1 MLLILI
7 IIAFVV
13 LFVFF
18 AKYQKKQAQAA
29 ALAAGDPSAL
39 LNHGLTLINQNQVET
54 GLDFIHQA
62 VDKGFAIAAIALAE
76 LYSGRFPQ
84 VPADAKASNDWYK
97 KAAELD
103 PQFLAMLTLP
113 NLLSSQAQTPDELI
127 AQVEQL
133 KPNAEAGQVEF
144 QYELAYLYLR
154 QPFLDPDA
162 SQAIYWFEKA
172 AAQNH
177 QEAYYHLGTLYL
189 HDERVTS
196 DHNKAREYFE
206 KSVAYGDE
214 LANEL
219 AKEHLGNMLAAGQGG
234 PKDLIRAETL
244 LGESAA
250 DDDFRQYDLGKRF
263 LYGEDFAVDYGKARY
278 WLEKSCAAGNDY
290 AKLALAELKLLA
302 PQNDQDYL
310 QAKAEFE
317 ANAPLWHTEALFGLG
332 KIYEE
337 GLGVSRQ
344 PIKALMYYQLAA
356 MSHDQDY
363 QAAYDRLSKRLGTLE
378 IREAQNLCNNY
389 LHQYPIPDEQLS
401 YYHFS
406 QAALFHG
413 EENPSREGLQT
424 AETWYRKSADL
435 GNQNAM
441 QALVEIYRHEL
452 MDKPVQAFIW
462 SSILLRNFGKYG
474 MNSDQLLYQ
483 QQAQSRLTESELLYA
498 QSEIERIEALLAPY
512 LETHQ

>member
-1 MLLILI
+1 MAGIGLSGSIANCKLAILI
-7 IIAFVV
+7 CSTFTVLPEISIVTEYYVV
-13 LFVFF
+13 DTYHYSLYRTLCFF
-18 AKYQKKQAQAA
+18 RKVPKKE
-29 ALAAGDPSAL
+29 DF
-39 LNHGLTLINQNQVET
+39 NQGEVNS
-54 GLDFIHQA
+54 GLDYIQQA
-62 VDKGFAIAAIALAE
+62 VDKGFAVAAIAMAE

-84 VPADAKASNDWYK
+84 VPADIKASNDWYR
-97 KAAELD
+97 KAAEID
-103 PQFLAMLTLP
+103 PQYLPMLTLTS
-113 NLLSSQAQTPDELI
+113 LVATEAQTPEQLRE
-127 AQVEQL
+127 QVEQL
-133 KPNAEAGQVEF
+133 KTSAEAGQVEF

-172 AAQNH
+172 IAQGN
-177 QEAYYHLGTLYL
+177 QDAYYHLGTLYL

-196 DHNKAREYFE
+196 DYVKAREYFE
-206 KSVAYGDE
+206 KAVAAGDE
-214 LANEL
+214 LAKDN
-219 AKEHLGNMLAAGQGG
+219 LGHMLAAGQGG
-234 PKDLIRAETL
+234 PKDLVRAETL
-244 LGESAA
+244 LSEYAA
-250 DDDFRQYDLGKRF
+250 EDHFRQYYLGKRF
-263 LYGEDFAVDYGKARY
+263 LYGEDFAIDYDKARH

-290 AKLALAELKLLA
+290 AKLALAELKLLD

-332 KIYEE
+332 KI
-337 GLGVSRQ
+337 
-344 PIKALMYYQLAA
+344 YYQLAA

>member
-7 IIAFVV
+7 IIAFIV

-18 AKYQKKQAQAA
+18 AKYQKKKIQAE
-29 ALAAGDPSAL
+29 ALAAGEPSAL
-39 LNHGLTLINQNQVET
+39 LNHGLTLINQGEVNS
-54 GLDFIHQA
+54 GLDYIQQA
-62 VDKGFAIAAIALAE
+62 VDKGFAVAAIAMAE

-84 VPADAKASNDWYK
+84 VPADIKASNDWYR
-97 KAAELD
+97 KAAEID
-103 PQFLAMLTLP
+103 PQYLPMLTLTS
-113 NLLSSQAQTPDELI
+113 LVATEAQTPEQLRE
-127 AQVEQL
+127 QVEQL
-133 KPNAEAGQVEF
+133 KTSAEAGQVEF
-144 QYELAYLYLR
+144 QYELAYLYIR

-172 AAQNH
+172 IAQGN
-177 QEAYYHLGTLYL
+177 QDAYYHLGTLYL

-196 DHNKAREYFE
+196 DYVKAREYFE
-206 KSVAYGDE
+206 KAVAAGDE
-214 LANEL
+214 LAKDN
-219 AKEHLGNMLAAGQGG
+219 LGHMLAAGQGG
-234 PKDLIRAETL
+234 PKDLVRAETL
-244 LGESAA
+244 LSEYAA
-250 DDDFRQYDLGKRF
+250 EDHFRQYYLGKRF
-263 LYGEDFAVDYGKARY
+263 LYGEDFAIDYDKARH

-290 AKLALAELKLLA
+290 AKLALAELKLLD

-337 GLGVSRQ
+337 GLGISRQ

>member
-7 IIAFVV
+7 IIAFIV

-18 AKYQKKQAQAA
+18 AKYQKKKIQAE
-29 ALAAGDPSAL
+29 ALAAGEPSAL
-39 LNHGLTLINQNQVET
+39 LNHGLTLINQGEVNS
-54 GLDFIHQA
+54 GLDYIQQA
-62 VDKGFAIAAIALAE
+62 VDKGFAVAAIAMAE

-84 VPADAKASNDWYK
+84 VPADIKASNDWYR
-97 KAAELD
+97 KAAEID
-103 PQFLAMLTLP
+103 PQYLPMLTLTS
-113 NLLSSQAQTPDELI
+113 LVATEAQTPEQLRE
-127 AQVEQL
+127 QVEQL
-133 KPNAEAGQVEF
+133 KTSAEAGQVEF

-154 QPFLDPDA
+154 QPFLDPDV

-172 AAQNH
+172 IAQGN
-177 QEAYYHLGTLYL
+177 QDAYYHLGTLYL

-196 DHNKAREYFE
+196 DYVKAREYFE
-206 KSVAYGDE
+206 KAVAAGDE
-214 LANEL
+214 LAKDN
-219 AKEHLGNMLAAGQGG
+219 LGHMLAAGQGG
-234 PKDLIRAETL
+234 PKDLVRAETL
-244 LGESAA
+244 LSEYAA
-250 DDDFRQYDLGKRF
+250 EDDFRQYYLGKRF
-263 LYGEDFAVDYGKARY
+263 LYGEDFAIDYDKARH

-290 AKLALAELKLLA
+290 AKLALAELKLLD

>member
-103 PQFLAMLTLP
+103 PQYLAMLTLP

-133 KPNAEAGQVEF
+133 KPNAEAGQAEF

-172 AAQNH
+172 AAQNK
-177 QEAYYHLGTLYL
+177 QEANYHLGTLYKD
-189 HDERVTS
+189 DERITS
-196 DHNKAREYFE
+196 DYNKARKYFE
-206 KSVAYGDE
+206 KAVAAGDE
-214 LANEL
+214 LAKDNL
-219 AKEHLGNMLAAGQGG
+219 AHMLATGQGG
-234 PKDLIRAETL
+234 PKDLVRAEHL
-244 LGESAA
+244 LSEYAA
-250 DDDFRQYDLGKRF
+250 EDDFRQYYLGKRF
-263 LYGEDFAVDYGKARY
+263 LYGEDFAVDYDKARH
-278 WLEKSCAAGNDY
+278 WLEKSSAAGNVF
-290 AKLALAELKLLA
+290 AKLALAHLKLLA
-302 PQNDQDYL
+302 QKNDQDYL
-310 QAKAEFE
+310 QARTEFE
-317 ANAPLWHTEALFGLG
+317 ALAPQWQEEALFGLG

-356 MSHDQDY
+356 MSHNTDY
-363 QAAYDRLSKRLGTLE
+363 LTAYDKLSKRLGTLE
-378 IREAQNLCNNY
+378 IREAQSLCNNF
-389 LHQYPIPDEQLS
+389 LHQHPIPNEQQA
-401 YYHFS
+401 YYYLN
-406 QAALFHG
+406 QAEIYRKGDH
-413 EENPSREGLQT
+413 PSREGLQT

-498 QSEIERIEALLAPY
+498 QSEIERIEALLTPY
-512 LETHQ
+512 LETHQSV

>member
-1 MLLILI
+1 N
-7 IIAFVV
+7 
-13 LFVFF
+13 
-18 AKYQKKQAQAA
+18 
-29 ALAAGDPSAL
+29 S
-39 LNHGLTLINQNQVET
+39 
-54 GLDFIHQA
+54 GLDYIQQA
-62 VDKGFAIAAIALAE
+62 VDKGFAVAAIAMAE

-84 VPADAKASNDWYK
+84 VPADIKASNDWYR
-97 KAAELD
+97 KAADID
-103 PQFLAMLTLP
+103 PQYLPMLTLTS
-113 NLLSSQAQTPDELI
+113 LVATEAQTPEQLRE
-127 AQVEQL
+127 QVEQL
-133 KPNAEAGQVEF
+133 KTSAEAGQVEF

-172 AAQNH
+172 IAQGN
-177 QEAYYHLGTLYL
+177 QDAYYHLGTLYL

-196 DHNKAREYFE
+196 DYVKAREYFE
-206 KSVAYGDE
+206 KAVAAGDE
-214 LANEL
+214 LAKDN
-219 AKEHLGNMLAAGQGG
+219 LGHMLAAGQGG
-234 PKDLIRAETL
+234 PKDLVRAETL
-244 LGESAA
+244 LSEYAA
-250 DDDFRQYDLGKRF
+250 EDDFRQYYLGKRF
-263 LYGEDFAVDYGKARY
+263 LYGEDFAIDYDKARH

-290 AKLALAELKLLA
+290 AKLALAELKLLD

>member
-7 IIAFVV
+7 IIAFIV

-18 AKYQKKQAQAA
+18 AKYQKKKIQAE
-29 ALAAGDPSAL
+29 ALAAGEPSAL
-39 LNHGLTLINQNQVET
+39 LNHGLTLINQGEVNS
-54 GLDFIHQA
+54 GLDYIQQA
-62 VDKGFAIAAIALAE
+62 VDKGFAVAAIAMAE

-84 VPADAKASNDWYK
+84 VPADIKASNDWYR
-97 KAAELD
+97 KAAEID
-103 PQFLAMLTLP
+103 PQYLPMLTLTS
-113 NLLSSQAQTPDELI
+113 LVATEAQTPEQLRE
-127 AQVEQL
+127 QVEQL
-133 KPNAEAGQVEF
+133 KTSAEAGQVEF

-172 AAQNH
+172 IAQGN
-177 QEAYYHLGTLYL
+177 QDAYYHLGTLYL

-196 DHNKAREYFE
+196 DYVKAREYFE
-206 KSVAYGDE
+206 KAVAAGDE
-214 LANEL
+214 LAKDN
-219 AKEHLGNMLAAGQGG
+219 LGHMLAAGQGG
-234 PKDLIRAETL
+234 PKDIVRAETL
-244 LGESAA
+244 LSEYAA
-250 DDDFRQYDLGKRF
+250 EDDFRQYYLGKRF
-263 LYGEDFAVDYGKARY
+263 LYGEDFAIDYDKARH

-290 AKLALAELKLLA
+290 AKLALAELKLLD

>member
-7 IIAFVV
+7 IIAFIV

-18 AKYQKKQAQAA
+18 AKYQKKKIQAE
-29 ALAAGDPSAL
+29 ALAAGEPSAL
-39 LNHGLTLINQNQVET
+39 LNHGLTLINQGEVNS
-54 GLDFIHQA
+54 GLDYIQQA
-62 VDKGFAIAAIALAE
+62 VDKGFAVAAIAMAE

-84 VPADAKASNDWYK
+84 VPADIKASNDWYR
-97 KAAELD
+97 KAAEID
-103 PQFLAMLTLP
+103 PQYLPMLTLTS
-113 NLLSSQAQTPDELI
+113 LVATEAQTPEQLRE
-127 AQVEQL
+127 QVEQL
-133 KPNAEAGQVEF
+133 KTSAEAGQVEF

-172 AAQNH
+172 IAQGN
-177 QEAYYHLGTLYL
+177 QDAYYHLGTLYL

-196 DHNKAREYFE
+196 DYVKAREYFE
-206 KSVAYGDE
+206 KAVAAGDE
-214 LANEL
+214 LAKDN
-219 AKEHLGNMLAAGQGG
+219 LGHMLAAGQGG
-234 PKDLIRAETL
+234 PKDLVRAETL
-244 LGESAA
+244 LSEYAA
-250 DDDFRQYDLGKRF
+250 EDHFRQYYLGKRF
-263 LYGEDFAVDYGKARY
+263 LYGEDFAIDYDKARH

-290 AKLALAELKLLA
+290 AKLALAELKLLD

>member
-7 IIAFVV
+7 IIAFIV

-18 AKYQKKQAQAA
+18 AKYQKKKIQAE
-29 ALAAGDPSAL
+29 ALAAGEPSAL
-39 LNHGLTLINQNQVET
+39 LNHGLTLINQGEVNS
-54 GLDFIHQA
+54 GLDYIQQA
-62 VDKGFAIAAIALAE
+62 VDKGFAVAAIAMAE

-84 VPADAKASNDWYK
+84 VPADIKASNDWYR
-97 KAAELD
+97 KAAEID
-103 PQFLAMLTLP
+103 PQYLPMLTLTS
-113 NLLSSQAQTPDELI
+113 LVATEAQTPEQLRE
-127 AQVEQL
+127 QVEQL
-133 KPNAEAGQVEF
+133 KTSAEAGQVEF

-172 AAQNH
+172 IAQGN
-177 QEAYYHLGTLYL
+177 QDAYYHLGTLYL

-196 DHNKAREYFE
+196 DYVKAREYFE
-206 KSVAYGDE
+206 KAVAAGDE
-214 LANEL
+214 LAKDN
-219 AKEHLGNMLAAGQGG
+219 LGHMLAAGQGG
-234 PKDLIRAETL
+234 PKDLVRAETL
-244 LGESAA
+244 LSEYAA
-250 DDDFRQYDLGKRF
+250 EDHFRQYYLGKRF
-263 LYGEDFAVDYGKARY
+263 LYGEDFAIDYDKARH

-290 AKLALAELKLLA
+290 AKLALAELKLLD

-483 QQAQSRLTESELLYA
+483 QQAQSRLTESELLHA

>member
-7 IIAFVV
+7 IIAFIV

-18 AKYQKKQAQAA
+18 AKYQKKKIQAE
-29 ALAAGDPSAL
+29 ALAAGEPSAL
-39 LNHGLTLINQNQVET
+39 LNHGLTLINQGEVNS
-54 GLDFIHQA
+54 GLDYIQQA
-62 VDKGFAIAAIALAE
+62 VDKGFAVAAIAMAE

-84 VPADAKASNDWYK
+84 VPADIKASNDWYR
-97 KAAELD
+97 KAAEID
-103 PQFLAMLTLP
+103 PQYLPMLTLTS
-113 NLLSSQAQTPDELI
+113 LVATEAQTPEQLRE
-127 AQVEQL
+127 QVEQL
-133 KPNAEAGQVEF
+133 KTSAEAGQVEF

-172 AAQNH
+172 IAQGN
-177 QEAYYHLGTLYL
+177 QDAYYHLGTLYL

-196 DHNKAREYFE
+196 DYVKAREYFE
-206 KSVAYGDE
+206 KAVAAGDE
-214 LANEL
+214 LAKDN
-219 AKEHLGNMLAAGQGG
+219 LGHMLAAGQGG
-234 PKDLIRAETL
+234 PKDIVRAETL
-244 LGESAA
+244 LSEYAA
-250 DDDFRQYDLGKRF
+250 EDDFRQYYLGKRF
-263 LYGEDFAVDYGKARY
+263 LYGEDFAIDYDKARH

-290 AKLALAELKLLA
+290 AKLALAELKLLD

-337 GLGVSRQ
+337 GLGISRQ

>member
-7 IIAFVV
+7 IIAFIV

-18 AKYQKKQAQAA
+18 AKYQKKKIQAE
-29 ALAAGDPSAL
+29 ALAAGEPSAL
-39 LNHGLTLINQNQVET
+39 LNHGLTLINQGEVNS
-54 GLDFIHQA
+54 GLDYIQQA
-62 VDKGFAIAAIALAE
+62 VDKGFAVAAIAMAE

-84 VPADAKASNDWYK
+84 VPADIKASNDWYR
-97 KAAELD
+97 KAAEID
-103 PQFLAMLTLP
+103 PRCIYFLTLP
-113 NLLSSQAQTPDELI
+113 SLAAGVQTPEQLRE
-127 AQVEQL
+127 QVELL
-133 KPNAEAGQVEF
+133 KTSAEAGHVKF
-144 QYELAYLYLR
+144 QYELAYLYHR

-172 AAQNH
+172 IAQGN
-177 QEAYYHLGTLYL
+177 QDAYYHLGTLYL
-189 HDERVTS
+189 HDKRVTS
-196 DHNKAREYFE
+196 DYVKAREYFE
-206 KSVAYGDE
+206 KAVAAGDE
-214 LANEL
+214 LA
-219 AKEHLGNMLAAGQGG
+219 KKYLGHMLAAGQGG
-234 PKDLIRAETL
+234 PKDLVRAETL
-244 LGESAA
+244 LS
-250 DDDFRQYDLGKRF
+250 DDAEDAEDDYSQYDLGKRF

-278 WLEKSCAAGNDY
+278 WLEKSCAAGHDH
-290 AKLALAELKLLA
+290 AKLALAELKLLD

-317 ANAPLWHTEALFGLG
+317 AYAPLWHTEALFGLG

-356 MSHDQDY
+356 MSHISDY

-378 IREAQNLCNNY
+378 FREAQNLCNNY

-401 YYHFS
+401 YYHLN
-406 QAALFHG
+406 QAKIYCKG
-413 EENPSREGLQT
+413 EHPSREALQT

-435 GNQNAM
+435 GNEHAM
-441 QALVEIYRHEL
+441 SALVEIYRHEL
-452 MDKPVQAFIW
+452 IDKPVQAFIW
-462 SSILLRNFGKYG
+462 SSILLRIFDEY
-474 MNSDQLLYQ
+474 SDQLLYQ